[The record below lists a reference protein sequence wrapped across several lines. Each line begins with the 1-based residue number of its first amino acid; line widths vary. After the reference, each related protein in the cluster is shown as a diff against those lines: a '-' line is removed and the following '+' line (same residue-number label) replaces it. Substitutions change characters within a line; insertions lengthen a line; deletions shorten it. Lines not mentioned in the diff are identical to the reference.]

1 MEYKIL
7 GKSDLTPQ
15 AISSLSNKDR
25 EELCAELRDKILQT
39 VSANGGH
46 LASNLGVVELTVAL
60 LSVFD
65 YTKDKIVFDVGHQS
79 YSYKLL
85 TGRFDE
91 FDTLRKKGGVS
102 GFPRINE
109 SDYDAFDTGHSS
121 TSISAAI
128 GMARARDLNKD
139 DNYVIAVIGD
149 GALTGGLAYEAIND
163 LGHSKTRMLVILN
176 DNEMSID
183 RNVGGLSKYLSKLR
197 VSSGYISA
205 KRTTEGFLRK
215 LGWFGRGIIKIIL
228 AIKDFFRFLLYRKK
242 PSMFEDLG
250 LNYYGPVDGH
260 NTADLI
266 EALNAIKDIKD
277 PMLLHVI
284 TKKGK
289 GYAPAE
295 NNPSDYHGVGP
306 FDLETGVT
314 KNGKGSYTTAFA
326 GALEE
331 IAEKNPKVV
340 AISAAMAQGTG
351 LDHFSM
357 RFPTRF
363 FDCGIA
369 EEHCVTMAGGMAV
382 SGYVP
387 VVAIYSSFLQ
397 RAYDEMIT
405 DVCFMNNH
413 VVFALDRSG
422 FVGQDGHT
430 HHGLLDLSYLNS
442 MVNMT
447 LFAPRDYKDLRNCL
461 DYAVNTCTGPV
472 AVRYPRGASPFEAE
486 GPLYEDPADCIKPH
500 LASQR
505 GSDFVI
511 ISIGRICE
519 EAEKACALLADEG
532 ISGTHINL
540 SMVKPVPAKELIDL
554 IGSSKD
560 VFTLEE
566 GILSG
571 GVGEDI
577 HVQLH
582 RNGWN
587 HNVVSFAV
595 EDPVIK
601 ASSPEDQLKTA
612 GLDGASVAGKIKS
625 SLGKV

>member
-1 MEYKIL
+1 MTKLLDQIQKTNDIRKIPAE
-7 GKSDLTPQ
+7 DLPEL
-15 AISSLSNKDR
+15 AEEIREFLVNK
-25 EELCAELRDKILQT
+25 
-39 VSANGGH
+39 VSVTGGH
-46 LASNLGVVELTVAL
+46 LASNLGTVELTMAL
-60 LSVFD
+60 HLTLD
-65 YTKDKIVFDVGHQS
+65 LPKDKIIWDVGHQS
-79 YSYKLL
+79 YTHKIL
-85 TGRFDE
+85 TGRKDGFE
-91 FDTLRKKGGVS
+91 NLRQFGGMS
-102 GFPRINE
+102 GFPKRAE
-109 SDYDAFDTGHSS
+109 SDCDAFDTGHSS
-121 TSISAAI
+121 TSISAAL
-128 GMARARDLNKD
+128 GMVHARQLRGEN
-139 DNYVIAVIGD
+139 NTIVAVIGD
-149 GALTGGLAYEAIND
+149 GSITGGLAYEAMNNV
-163 LGHSKTRMLVILN
+163 SKLTSNLIIILN
-176 DNEMSID
+176 DNNMSISE
-183 RNVGGLSKYLSKLR
+183 NVGGISTYLNDIR
-197 VSSGYISA
+197 TSSGYIH
-205 KRTTEGFLRK
+205 LRDK
-215 LGWFGRGIIKIIL
+215 VYYSINDNLPGVVRGI
-228 AIKDFFRFLLYRKK
+228 RKTK
-242 PSMFEDLG
+242 NSLKQLMVPGMYFEQMGITYL
-250 LNYYGPVDGH
+250 GPVDGH
-260 NTADLI
+260 NIRAMQRAIERAKHVNKAVLI
-266 EALNAIKDIKD
+266 
-277 PMLLHVI
+277 HVC

>member
-1 MEYKIL
+1 
-7 GKSDLTPQ
+7 
-15 AISSLSNKDR
+15 
-25 EELCAELRDKILQT
+25 
-39 VSANGGH
+39 
-46 LASNLGVVELTVAL
+46 
-60 LSVFD
+60 
-65 YTKDKIVFDVGHQS
+65 
-79 YSYKLL
+79 
-85 TGRFDE
+85 
-91 FDTLRKKGGVS
+91 
-102 GFPRINE
+102 
-109 SDYDAFDTGHSS
+109 
-121 TSISAAI
+121 
-128 GMARARDLNKD
+128 MARARDLKKE

-163 LGHSKTRMLVILN
+163 LGHSKTRMIVILN

-183 RNVGGLSKYLSKLR
+183 RNVGGLSRYLSKLR

-205 KRTTEGFLRK
+205 KRTTEGFLKK

-260 NTADLI
+260 NTEDLI
-266 EALNAIKDIKD
+266 KALNAIKDIKD

-295 NNPSDYHGVGP
+295 NNPSDYHGVGS
-306 FDLETGVT
+306 FDLETGVS
-314 KNGKGSYTTAFA
+314 KNGKSSYTTAFA

-351 LDHFSM
+351 LDHYSM

-369 EEHCVTMAGGMAV
+369 EEHCVTMAGGLAV
-382 SGYVP
+382 SGFVP

-413 VVFALDRSG
+413 VVFSIDRAG

-472 AVRYPRGASPFEAE
+472 AVRYPRGSSARNSTN
-486 GPLYEDPADCIKPH
+486 
-500 LASQR
+500 R
-505 GSDFVI
+505 GC
-511 ISIGRICE
+511 R
-519 EAEKACALLADEG
+519 
-532 ISGTHINL
+532 
-540 SMVKPVPAKELIDL
+540 
-554 IGSSKD
+554 
-560 VFTLEE
+560 
-566 GILSG
+566 
-571 GVGEDI
+571 
-577 HVQLH
+577 
-582 RNGWN
+582 
-587 HNVVSFAV
+587 
-595 EDPVIK
+595 
-601 ASSPEDQLKTA
+601 
-612 GLDGASVAGKIKS
+612 
-625 SLGKV
+625 

>member
-1 MEYKIL
+1 MEYRFL
-7 GKSDLTPQ
+7 GKQDLTPQ
-15 AISSLSNKDR
+15 VIAALSNKDR

-91 FDTLRKKGGVS
+91 FGTLRKKGGVS
-102 GFPRINE
+102 GFPRISE
-109 SDYDAFDTGHSS
+109 SEYDAFDTGHSS

-128 GMARARDLNKD
+128 GMARARDLKKE
-139 DNYVIAVIGD
+139 DNYVVAVIGD

-163 LGHSKTRMLVILN
+163 LGHSKTRMIVILN

-205 KRTTEGFLRK
+205 KHTTEGFLKK

-242 PSMFEDLG
+242 PSIFEDLG

-266 EALNAIKDIKD
+266 EALKAVKDIKD
-277 PMLLHVI
+277 PMLIHVI

-314 KNGKGSYTTAFA
+314 KNGKGCYTTAFA

-351 LDHFSM
+351 LDHYSM

-369 EEHCVTMAGGMAV
+369 EEHCVTMAGGLAV
-382 SGYVP
+382 SGFVP

-413 VVFALDRSG
+413 VVFSIDRAG

-447 LFAPRDYKDLRNCL
+447 LFAPRDYRDLRNCL
-461 DYAVNTCTGPV
+461 DYAINVCTGPV
-472 AVRYPRGASPFEAE
+472 AIRYPRGSSPFEAE
-486 GPLYEDPADCIKPH
+486 GPLYDDPADCIKPH
-500 LASQR
+500 LASSK
-505 GSDFVI
+505 GYDFVI
-511 ISIGRICE
+511 ISVGRICL
-519 EAEKACALLADEG
+519 EADKACELLAEEG
-532 ISGTHINL
+532 INGTHINL
-540 SMVKPVPAKELIDL
+540 SFVKPIPAKEIVGLLGDT
-554 IGSSKD
+554 KY

-577 HVQLH
+577 HVQLN
-582 RNGWN
+582 RIGWN
-587 HNVVSFAV
+587 YNVISIAV

-601 ASSPEDQLKTA
+601 AASPDDQLKTA
-612 GLDGASVAGKIKS
+612 GLDGESVAAKIED
-625 SLGKV
+625 SLGR